1 MNTRL
6 CIRSIL
12 LATCLAAAP
21 PAVAADL
28 GSIYQQALKND
39 PLIREAEA
47 NRLAA
52 RESKPQALSAL
63 LPRLTAGGR
72 YDDSS
77 SDGTSTFIA
86 PGFPPVPQQLS
97 RDGTGESW
105 NLTLRQS
112 VFRWSKC
119 ERHQQHHDSTH
130 SHRHDDSP
138 ITTHCQQSQH
148 QP

>member
-12 LATCLAAAP
+12 LATSLAAAP
-21 PAVAADL
+21 LGVVPLAGSADL

-39 PLIREAEA
+39 PIIREAEA

-63 LPRLTAGGR
+63 LPQVTAGGR

-86 PGFPPVPQQLS
+86 PGFP
-97 RDGTGESW
+97 TGSERRPAAYSPGLRRPRPPSTAHQWMKYTSTRSARLTPSLTSW
-105 NLTLRQS
+105 
-112 VFRWSKC
+112 
-119 ERHQQHHDSTH
+119 ERPSAWN
-130 SHRHDDSP
+130 
-138 ITTHCQQSQH
+138 
-148 QP
+148 